1 MRPGAATSK
10 DTSAYKIAFF
20 QDECTRCRRRFEF
33 LNEHEIDCVYTCLE
47 PSEFAK
53 VYGRYT
59 NVPRLESNIPGYVSE
74 DLIEAAHRFA
84 VPDHVRTVDVGY
96 RGRPLPPYLGH
107 GAMEKH
113 EIGARFAEL
122 ASDSGLRLDIFGA
135 ETDRL
140 YGDDWYRF
148 LASCRCMLGV
158 ESGVSAFDLEDEVF
172 TEYTELER
180 RQDRVALE
188 DLTSLPRWEDKVYY
202 RTISPRHFEAA
213 AFRICQV
220 LYEGHYSG
228 VLKPMTHYVPLKKDF
243 SNIDQVI
250 GLIRDAE
257 VRRELTGERLP
268 RPHRLGGLELPPV
281 RPGSGRPA
289 REGRRRRPAGPQDGT
304 TGRPNSW
311 STVPPS
317 SARRRVHW
325 RTRRLLAHS
334 RVQRLL
340 RFIHPVTSRVRHL
353 IGIPAPGEQPL
364 NGSAS
369 LLVVYSVLESRL
381 RESVRDH
388 LYSLERHS
396 SHRSVYLNLA
406 VRRVP
411 SWLRRVPFDAVVFHT
426 TFLSKRANP
435 AYFQRLCARAE
446 PLKGIG
452 ERRVALPQDEYLPP
466 APLCDFISDFGV
478 DHVLSVAPESEW
490 PAIYPTVDR
499 ERVGISRVL
508 TGYLEPGSVDH
519 LDTELWLTSARHRLP
534 GQGDRSLA
542 RSPRTTQ
549 GRDRT
554 RLRGHGAT
562 RRPTLGHLD
571 AARGHPA
578 RIRLDAL
585 PRVVQVHARRGGGS
599 EPPGP
604 RRQHQGLH
612 RALPHGAARC
622 VLRPDR
628 GRVLSR

>member
-1 MRPGAATSK
+1 MAQTIASDPSAVGAADTAATDGRLRVDGLLLAYHRPVAGWFKDASTVTEHARSFGRHSRFPLWELNTDTGFPDGLRELEFSAVVLHYSIFGMGLYWLDEAWRAYLK

-113 EIGARFAEL
+113 EIGVRFAEL

-180 RQDRVALE
+180 RQNRVALE
-188 DLTSLPRWEDKVYY
+188 DLTSLPHWEDKVYY

-220 LYEGHYSG
+220 LFEGHYSG

-243 SNIDQVI
+243 SNIDEVI

-257 VRRELTGERLP
+257 VRRELTENAYRDLIASGDWSYRRFVQGVDGLLAQAGVEN
-268 RPHRLGGLELPPV
+268 RLGL
-281 RPGSGRPA
+281 
-289 REGRRRRPAGPQDGT
+289 QDGT
-304 TGRPNSW
+304 TGQPNSW

-317 SARRRVHW
+317 
-325 RTRRLLAHS
+325 
-334 RVQRLL
+334 
-340 RFIHPVTSRVRHL
+340 
-353 IGIPAPGEQPL
+353 
-364 NGSAS
+364 
-369 LLVVYSVLESRL
+369 L
-381 RESVRDH
+381 RETARPVEDAAAA
-388 LYSLERHS
+388 
-396 SHRSVYLNLA
+396 RS
-406 VRRVP
+406 
-411 SWLRRVPFDAVVFHT
+411 
-426 TFLSKRANP
+426 
-435 AYFQRLCARAE
+435 
-446 PLKGIG
+446 LKGA
-452 ERRVALPQDEYLPP
+452 ALAALHP
-466 APLCDFISDFGV
+466 
-478 DHVLSVAPESEW
+478 
-490 PAIYPTVDR
+490 
-499 ERVGISRVL
+499 SRDV
-508 TGYLEPGSVDH
+508 T
-519 LDTELWLTSARHRLP
+519 
-534 GQGDRSLA
+534 
-542 RSPRTTQ
+542 
-549 GRDRT
+549 
-554 RLRGHGAT
+554 
-562 RRPTLGHLD
+562 RPTPH
-571 AARGHPA
+571 RHPC
-578 RIRLDAL
+578 
-585 PRVVQVHARRGGGS
+585 
-599 EPPGP
+599 PG
-604 RRQHQGLH
+604 
-612 RALPHGAARC
+612 
-622 VLRPDR
+622 
-628 GRVLSR
+628 